1 MSVDIESV
9 YREVKAGQ
17 IKQETVNEIIQQGFD
32 DYNNDYHSE
41 ICAIV
46 RAILKDKK
54 IVIAKEQ
61 VGQFLNVVINEA
73 SIYEL
78 FNHFE
83 GKELEYSNKDI
94 ENIFDNMEKTVKNK
108 EEFFKNIFERVELSD
123 LLKLKILVKDKEV
136 GQILLG
142 SKNVSISPSI
152 KEFVQQHYFYSTL
165 KDIDLLKTHEQDNEQ
180 HLTKELLKLENRLT
194 EVDKEKTRSIEGFL
208 SRTYKMVFDESNENR
223 NKFSMEFAEK
233 EIQKAIATYEYEKS
247 YFSKSKEELQKSNPN
262 SPFRIKRKM

>member
-1 MSVDIESV
+1 MSVDVEKI
-9 YREVKAGQ
+9 YREVKTGQ
-17 IKQETVNEIIQQGFD
+17 LKQESVNEIIQQGFD

-61 VGQFLNVVINEA
+61 VGQFLNVVIHEA

-83 GKELEYSNKDI
+83 GKELEYSNKNI
-94 ENIFDNMEKTVKNK
+94 ENIFDNTEKTVKNK
-108 EEFFKNIFERVELSD
+108 EAFFKNVFERVELSD
-123 LLKLKILVKDKEV
+123 LFKLKVLVQDKEL
-136 GQILLG
+136 GKILLE
-142 SKNVSISPSI
+142 SKNVSITPSL
-152 KEFVQQHYFYSTL
+152 KEFVQEHYFYSTL
-165 KDIDLLKTHEQDNEQ
+165 KDINLLKTHEQDNEQ
-180 HLTKELLKLENRLT
+180 HLTKELLKLENRLN
-194 EVDKEKTRSIEGFL
+194 EVDKEKTRGIEGFL
-208 SRTYKMVFDESNENR
+208 SRTYELIFDEGNKNR
-223 NKFSMEFAEK
+223 DKFSMEFAEK

-247 YFSKSKEELQKSNPN
+247 YFSKSKEELQKPNPN